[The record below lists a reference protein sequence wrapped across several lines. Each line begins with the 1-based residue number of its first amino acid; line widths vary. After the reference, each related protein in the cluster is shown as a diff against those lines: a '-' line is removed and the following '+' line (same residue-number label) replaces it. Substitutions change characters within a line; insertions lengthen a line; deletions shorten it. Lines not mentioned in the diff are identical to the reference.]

1 VAHDTFPIA
10 VGIDH
15 LIVGVRDLDA
25 AVETY
30 RDRLGFHVSGGGI
43 HPQFGTANRLIV
55 LDNCYLELLAAQP
68 GAEPRGFIAH
78 MIERGYEGWVGYAL
92 EVEDPDRTARLLAE
106 RGHEV
111 EGPADGRLA
120 TTTGH
125 DRSWR
130 TVRLRSRERSGLP
143 FLIRHGPQGDE
154 RRRLLAGA
162 VGLAPHPL
170 GARTVESIVI
180 AVHDLQVGIACYTE
194 LFSIASAGNQY
205 DDVMLQARLQ
215 PLRLP
220 SGTAVILAAP
230 ISSSHGP
237 VAAALATQGEG
248 LFAVTLGVDDL
259 PASVRDLRAR
269 GVGVRVDEPNGI
281 LVAAQL
287 NHLHTHGARIGLV
300 SKPV

>member
-1 VAHDTFPIA
+1 MAHDTFPIA
-10 VGIDH
+10 IGIDH

-25 AVETY
+25 SVATY
-30 RDRLGFHVSGGGI
+30 RDRLGFHVSGGGV

-78 MIERGYEGWVGYAL
+78 MIDRGYEGWVGFAL
-92 EVEDPDRTARLLAE
+92 EMDDPDRVARYLAE
-106 RGHEV
+106 RGHQV
-111 EGPADGRLA
+111 DGPADGRLA

-130 TVRLRSRERSGLP
+130 TVRLRSKERSGLP
-143 FLIRHGPQGDE
+143 FLIRHTPQGQE

-162 VGLAPHPL
+162 AGLARHPL

-180 AVHDLQVGIACYTE
+180 AVHDLQGGIASYNE
-194 LFSIASAGNQY
+194 LFGIAPAGNQY
-205 DDVMLQARLQ
+205 DDAMLQARLQ
-215 PLRLP
+215 PMRLP
-220 SGTAVILAAP
+220 SGTAVILASP
-230 ISSSHGP
+230 KTPSQGP

-248 LFAVTLGVDDL
+248 LFAVTFGVDDL
-259 PASVRDLRAR
+259 PTSVGDVRAR

-287 NHLHTHGARIGLV
+287 NHLHTHGARVGLV